1 MHTLNA
7 SERRLLC
14 DLVTYA
20 LENRS
25 SAIVDLTQ
33 HSRGQLYVLYA
44 RLSGALEESEAQAQ
58 GTPSASSERF
68 LRKLGTT
75 ESS

>member
-1 MHTLNA
+1 MQTLKP

-14 DLVTYA
+14 DLVTFA

-44 RLSGALEESEAQAQ
+44 KLSGALEESEDQ
-58 GTPSASSERF
+58 TTSASSPERF
-68 LRKLGTT
+68 LKRIGNL